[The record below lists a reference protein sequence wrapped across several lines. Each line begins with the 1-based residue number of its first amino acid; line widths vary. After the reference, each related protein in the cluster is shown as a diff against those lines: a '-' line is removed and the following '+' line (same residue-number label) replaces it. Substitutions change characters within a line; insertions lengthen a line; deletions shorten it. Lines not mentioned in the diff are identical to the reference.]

1 MIAELNCRPTS
12 RAKRPA
18 RLPIS
23 SSAPACWRRSAPPA
37 RSRSGAAMTESG
49 PMALR
54 ITEQGLEAIDVDGAA
69 EAAPKQ
75 TSVRPA
81 PAHEVEAP
89 AAEVIASRKRI
100 SVVTQKSARKKHHP
114 GKAKTKAGSP
124 HGRSG
129 SKQARVLAML
139 GRPEGATIAAIMRAT
154 HWQQHSV
161 RGFFAGVVRKKL
173 GLDLRGVY
181 RIVHSG
187 GARSEFPPLA
197 PPRSL
202 SAMPR
207 VVSDPAVPDRAS
219 LDNEIAR
226 LRGLDIGELRARWHT
241 VFRRRAPPHLPRH
254 LLFRILAYRLQADRL
269 GELDAD
275 SRRLLDRIGSG
286 ASAGIDR
293 LVTAFNRSRTELR
306 PGTLLTREW
315 DGQLQR
321 VMVLADGLSWNGKIY
336 PSLSKVAFAMTGT
349 HWSGPKFFGL
359 NDKSA
364 SQVQP

>member
-1 MIAELNCRPTS
+1 MSRLTDTQLVILSAASQRDDRGVELPANVKGEAARKAADKLI
-12 RAKRPA
+12 RAGLLEEVRA
-18 RLPIS
+18 GGSLPV
-23 SSAPACWRRSAPPA
+23 WRRDD
-37 RSRSGAAMTESG
+37 GNG

-54 ITEQGLEAIDVDGAA
+54 ITEQGLEAIDVDGEA

-173 GLDLRGVY
+173 GLDLRSEKADGTRVY
-181 RIVHSG
+181 RIARSG
-187 GARSEFPPLA
+187 GARSESRP
-197 PPRSL
+197 S
-202 SAMPR
+202 
-207 VVSDPAVPDRAS
+207 
-219 LDNEIAR
+219 
-226 LRGLDIGELRARWHT
+226 
-241 VFRRRAPPHLPRH
+241 RRRA
-254 LLFRILAYRLQADRL
+254 A
-269 GELDAD
+269 
-275 SRRLLDRIGSG
+275 
-286 ASAGIDR
+286 
-293 LVTAFNRSRTELR
+293 
-306 PGTLLTREW
+306 
-315 DGQLQR
+315 
-321 VMVLADGLSWNGKIY
+321 
-336 PSLSKVAFAMTGT
+336 
-349 HWSGPKFFGL
+349 
-359 NDKSA
+359 
-364 SQVQP
+364 